1 MQQPIRP
8 VHVTE
13 DGSTPMDVLR
23 AFARCREPMRFGEA
37 SPGPRAARAA
47 AGALQQRCESNKVVT
62 IDDHEDDLLPDAWE
76 GTEVGRAL

>member
-1 MQQPIRP
+1 
-8 VHVTE
+8 
-13 DGSTPMDVLR
+13 MDVLR

-47 AGALQQRCESNKVVT
+47 AGALQQPCESNKVVT
-62 IDDHEDDLLPDAWE
+62 IDDHEDDLVPDVWE